1 MRTSKGSV
9 PLIPLK
15 DFGSSPLLEHGIFVD
30 AFADCVNARHWRM
43 QVHRHDYVELFLLRG
58 QGSVLIDFENRRLS
72 NKSLVAIG
80 PGRVHAWQGDKLTG
94 IYICFTQEFSSL
106 GMRNGRKA

>member
-1 MRTSKGSV
+1 
-9 PLIPLK
+9 
-15 DFGSSPLLEHGIFVD
+15 
-30 AFADCVNARHWRM
+30 M